1 MLGFHYSRRLLA
13 ILLAVGVLSSMST
26 VPGEHVTDEP
36 ISEFTLI
43 FDQAQGLTYLN
54 QIALTGTANQPL
66 RNATWSVVNI
76 SGVTPTTLATGPYLT
91 SVVPVDDG
99 HYAWSLVVD
108 LDGVDCTCY
117 VQVDIEDVEHTDRS
131 YRHVLYVGNEHQAP
145 VLTNTDGVFDSLEL
159 YVRSQHLI
167 SDEFHMELN
176 LIEADTNT
184 SNGQLMGVLCEA
196 PAGVCLDTAQPVNL
210 DHEVTNG
217 VLRVPLNASVLQV
230 SEGIWQLDLR
240 YIDALLKP
248 SNTIRTSLIVDT
260 NVPEVNLSVDTSVD
274 EGSPLQIYADIEDG
288 YAGARLSVTWAIVD
302 ENGFKR
308 APTPSET
315 ISDRHLVLE
324 FSQAGSYVVEL
335 NVVDLA
341 GNSAKETANF
351 SVLNV
356 RPTAKISVN
365 GLEVSSDNVLR
376 LDANAQWSISGNMS
390 EDNEPVDFLW
400 VIDDSVSI
408 RSTPFLKSDDLP
420 SSGQHRIELIVF
432 DDNGA
437 THSSV
442 IEIDIIG
449 ESTGAAAAT
458 EDRFAFAAA
467 FLLIV
472 ALLLL
477 FAKRSSREGASLV
490 LPRWKDSVGHDPIE
504 NTTRPDGLDATVEE
518 EKPRG

>member
-1 MLGFHYSRRLLA
+1 
-13 ILLAVGVLSSMST
+13 
-26 VPGEHVTDEP
+26 
-36 ISEFTLI
+36 
-43 FDQAQGLTYLN
+43 
-54 QIALTGTANQPL
+54 
-66 RNATWSVVNI
+66 
-76 SGVTPTTLATGPYLT
+76 
-91 SVVPVDDG
+91 
-99 HYAWSLVVD
+99 
-108 LDGVDCTCY
+108 
-117 VQVDIEDVEHTDRS
+117 
-131 YRHVLYVGNEHQAP
+131 
-145 VLTNTDGVFDSLEL
+145 
-159 YVRSQHLI
+159 
-167 SDEFHMELN
+167 
-176 LIEADTNT
+176 
-184 SNGQLMGVLCEA
+184 
-196 PAGVCLDTAQPVNL
+196 
-210 DHEVTNG
+210 
-217 VLRVPLNASVLQV
+217 
-230 SEGIWQLDLR
+230 
-240 YIDALLKP
+240 
-248 SNTIRTSLIVDT
+248 
-260 NVPEVNLSVDTSVD
+260 
-274 EGSPLQIYADIEDG
+274 
-288 YAGARLSVTWAIVD
+288 
-302 ENGFKR
+302 
-308 APTPSET
+308 
-315 ISDRHLVLE
+315 
-324 FSQAGSYVVEL
+324 
-335 NVVDLA
+335 
-341 GNSAKETANF
+341 F

-408 RSTPFLKSDDLP
+408 RGTPFLKSDDLP

-467 FLLIV
+467 FLVIV